1 MVCCC
6 TQSVKGTYAPSG
18 DEGAREASLGGC
30 CSPEPGAK
38 AEPEASC
45 CQPVQV
51 ATESAEPCCGPSAAS
66 AEVRDDD
73 VRSAVRE
80 RYGKI
85 AKGSSEGAEAVCCA
99 PHCAD
104 DVSQVLGYSTDE
116 LADLPDGANLG
127 LGCGNPQRIAMLKPG
142 ETVLDLGSGG
152 GVDCF
157 LAARQVGPGGLIIGV
172 DMTPDMITKARENA
186 RKAGAENIEFR
197 LGEIE
202 HLPVADNTVDVIM
215 SNCVINLA
223 PDKRAV
229 YSEAYRVLKP
239 GGRLAISDVLAIAE
253 MPEEL
258 KRDKELLCS
267 CVSGA
272 LGVEETRGILA
283 DAGFTDIGIK
293 LNEQSGE
300 FIQHWATGRGL
311 EKLICAAVITAVKP
325 T

>member
-1 MVCCC
+1 
-6 TQSVKGTYAPSG
+6 
-18 DEGAREASLGGC
+18 
-30 CSPEPGAK
+30 
-38 AEPEASC
+38 
-45 CQPVQV
+45 
-51 ATESAEPCCGPSAAS
+51 
-66 AEVRDDD
+66 

-99 PHCAD
+99 PLCAD
-104 DVSQVLGYSTDE
+104 DVSQALGYSSDE
-116 LADLPDGANLG
+116 LADLPEGANLG
-127 LGCGNPQRIAMLKPG
+127 LGCGNPQRIAELKPG

-157 LAARQVGPGGLIIGV
+157 LAARQVGPGGLVIGV
-172 DMTPDMITKARENA
+172 DITPEMVTKARENA
-186 RKAGAENIEFR
+186 RSVGVRNIEFR

-223 PDKRAV
+223 PDKRVV
-229 YSEAYRVLKP
+229 YSEAFRVLKP

-258 KRDKELLCS
+258 KRDKELLCG

-283 DAGFTDIGIK
+283 DAGFTDIVIE

-311 EKLICAAVITAVKP
+311 EKLICAAVIMAVKP